1 MVQLFYGN
9 RSFALV
15 FLPLLV
21 ALYSILNVYFSYHE
35 PEATAHFGFWGQSIV
50 QSHFVSAILA
60 PALVFI
66 GAITLNA
73 LFNRNDFMERN
84 NFMVSLLYVT
94 FMSIFHSFYYLDG
107 FGVAQV
113 FVILALYQMFF
124 LYQNEDGRRRVF
136 NVGFLLGVA
145 CTFYPILISIVIVAF
160 WLVWVIRPFV
170 MRESLLLI
178 VGFVIPLIYAGMY
191 SSFMGIKI
199 QNAEISSTAFELKI
213 EDILIMGSVC
223 FFMIL
228 LSFGGITTKIQQSSI
243 RLKKLFRILL
253 ILTIFML
260 FLTSF
265 EYLVFH
271 KKEVMALVFVPLMF
285 VLPYSFGVKKLRDVT
300 TVVYYLLFLFSVG
313 KFLFPLTFLTAE

>member
-9 RSFALV
+9 RSFALM

-21 ALYSILNVYFSYHE
+21 ILYSILNVYFPYHE
-35 PEATAHFGFWGQSIV
+35 PEATAHFGFWGQILS
-50 QSHFVSAILA
+50 QSNIVSAFIA
-60 PALVFI
+60 PAMVFL

-84 NFMVSLLYVT
+84 NYMVSLLYVT
-94 FMSIFHSFYYLDG
+94 LMSIFHSFYYLDG
-107 FGVAQV
+107 FGISQV
-113 FVILALYQMFF
+113 FVILALYQMFY

-136 NVGFLLGVA
+136 NVGFLLGIA
-145 CTFYPILISIVIVAF
+145 STFYPVLISVVLVAF

-170 MRESLLLI
+170 MRESLLLM
-178 VGFVIPLIYAGMY
+178 VGFLIPLMYGGMY

-199 QNAEISSTAFELKI
+199 QNAEISSAAFELKI
-213 EDILIMGSVC
+213 EDILVMGGIC

-228 LSFGGITTKIQQSSI
+228 LSFGAISTKIQQSSI
-243 RLKKLFRILL
+243 RLKKLFRIVL
-253 ILTIFML
+253 ILINFTL
-260 FLTSF
+260 FLTAF

-285 VLPYSFGVKKLRDVT
+285 VLPYSFGYKKLRDVT
-300 TVVYYLLFLFSVG
+300 TVVYYLMFLFSVG
-313 KFLFPLTFLTAE
+313 KFLFPLSFLTAE